1 MKENRLSRC
10 WFCTLRTFFVVRE
23 RSSSNL
29 PAPVQLPPQLPRTI
43 CRESTRKS
51 NNMLTILEGSVLRNI
66 LVRWLPFPPLW
77 LFLAFYWLLPLA
89 WWRLDTDFIGT
100 EENLWRD
107 QFQDFF
113 WQTSSIQSK
122 WIVRF
127 GVSMSCLFE
136 AVSMGGKLGSVGKY
150 IDRQIS
156 PLSAWI
162 TQLNTLNRSN
172 YHF

>member
-1 MKENRLSRC
+1 MVDVVCVGVSLWIELIRIGGSEGEQIIAVLILH
-10 WFCTLRTFFVVRE
+10 TTFFVVRE

-113 WQTSSIQSK
+113 WQPSKCPIQMNYEIRRLHVMLIWGCQHGRITGFS
-122 WIVRF
+122 
-127 GVSMSCLFE
+127 
-136 AVSMGGKLGSVGKY
+136 
-150 IDRQIS
+150 RQIYR
-156 PLSAWI
+156 PPD
-162 TQLNTLNRSN
+162 
-172 YHF
+172 